1 MAGRPEE
8 KYQPGELKKV
18 KEKLG
23 QLSREEAKRMTEILG
38 GEIGIEKTDQHIN
51 ERYMEILDRNRRK
64 GENKWI
70 NQAPAASSIWQEEKS
85 KTPIRYSYMERI
97 KLYFLASHPDHSIK
111 TTRQI
116 VSAIFDIFLKQKNY
130 VNSHLIE
137 NSNYLFFKSIK
148 TLVSSTRFIS
158 KNIQKKYIR
167 REENPFYWIII
178 DIICSW
184 DIESIQDEIFRLKHN
199 PKQITLDSCLP
210 LIKLVYTPLIRL
222 SKLNP
227 ENDIRSAV
235 KYAYKLSVT
244 GLHRKDLQ
252 VDRLRKSYTLALSE
266 INNVFRIIKYRLY
279 PLLLMSVSSKAYDY
293 NTMFKL
299 KGHEILNFLDLKTAD
314 LVTSF
319 NKKTSQASNENTAEP
334 ESHDNEK
341 PENKNVEDIVIHQGI
356 LLLDLMF
363 PGAGWTQLAD
373 KPDMYPYFKSILN
386 LPNEVSLISPD
397 DSLQKII
404 ILLIMLK
411 DMFYGFSNIEYGFFR
426 DDKGKVIELQ
436 EIMEPLIKNWYLF
449 IDELILKN
457 YLGPLHEYCRHLE
470 MSTDFAET
478 DYAKRIASD
487 ILWIKK
493 KYICPNISLYLPKIM
508 QPRTKITIPKL
519 YKSVSQLTV
528 ILERMV
534 LEIFSR
540 GEVAIE
546 TLGNPEN
553 ESWFEIE
560 NHVSRRI
567 KSLLKKDKKK
577 LINRDLIFYTYKI
590 VMVLN
595 DIIQS
600 SEQSGDENG
609 ISGLF
614 RSEGARGYKPIYSVS
629 SDNTFFRIKDKK
641 LKPEINPEDD
651 TDSTDL
657 LTGFFGKNQLFTYL
671 QQYIAGCKDSE
682 NVFSMIHINIQGFL
696 TDSAAESPAELIG
709 LLESAGKAI
718 SDSIRLLKDIPFR
731 TGRDNIYILLPE
743 TDIKAALKVTERIFS
758 NEHSKNKLYI
768 GLTQYKSGM
777 DENQIMTILENTISK
792 QLPAPGI
799 TFYDVEHGK
808 YIQHSS

>member
-8 KYQPGELKKV
+8 KYKPGELTKIKK
-18 KEKLG
+18 KLG
-23 QLSREEAKRMTEILG
+23 QLSREEEERMTEVLG

-64 GENKWI
+64 GEDRWI

-85 KTPIRYSYMERI
+85 KTQIKYGYMEKI

-111 TTRQI
+111 TTRHT
-116 VSAIFDIFLKQKNY
+116 VSAIFDIFSKQKNY

-137 NSNYLFFKSIK
+137 NSSYLFYKSIR

-184 DIESIQDEIFRLKHN
+184 DIESIQDEILRLKRN
-199 PKQITLDSCLP
+199 PKKITLDSCLP

-222 SKLNP
+222 SKLNWK
-227 ENDIRSAV
+227 NDIESAV
-235 KYAYKLSVT
+235 NYAYKLSVT
-244 GLHRKDLQ
+244 GLHKKDLQ

-319 NKKTSQASNENTAEP
+319 DRKISQAINEKTSEP
-334 ESHDNEK
+334 ESQVNEK
-341 PENKNVEDIVIHQGI
+341 TENKTVENIGIHQGT

-363 PGAGWTQLAD
+363 PGAGWNKLED
-373 KPDMYPYFKSILN
+373 NPDMYPYFKSILN
-386 LPNEVSLISPD
+386 LPNEVSLISPG

-404 ILLIMLK
+404 ILLTMLK
-411 DMFYGFSNIEYGFFR
+411 DIFYGFSNIEYGFFR
-426 DDKGKVIELQ
+426 DDNDKVVELR

-470 MSTDFAET
+470 SSTDFAET
-478 DYAKRIASD
+478 EYAKRIASD

-493 KYICPNISLYLPKIM
+493 KYICPNISLHLPKIM
-508 QPRTKITIPKL
+508 QPRTKISIPIL
-519 YKSVSQLTV
+519 HKSVSQLTV

-546 TLGNPEN
+546 TLRNPEN
-553 ESWFEIE
+553 ESQFEIE

-567 KSLLKKDKKK
+567 RSLLKGDRKK
-577 LINRDLIFYTYKI
+577 LTNGDLILYTYKI

-600 SEQSGDENG
+600 SEQSGDKNG

-641 LKPEINPEDD
+641 LQTEINPEDD
-651 TDSTDL
+651 TASTDL
-657 LTGFFGKNQLFTYL
+657 ITGFFGKKQLSGYL
-671 QQYIAGCKDSE
+671 QQYIASCKDSE
-682 NVFSMIHINIQGFL
+682 SMFSMIHINIQGFP
-696 TDSAAESPAELIG
+696 TDSAAESIG
-709 LLESAGKAI
+709 LLENAGKDI

-743 TDIKAALKVTERIFS
+743 TDSAAALKVTERIFS
-758 NEHSKNKLYI
+758 NEHSEIKLYI

-777 DENQIMTILENTISK
+777 DENQIMTILKNTISK
-792 QLPAPGI
+792 QLPSPGI
-799 TFYDVEHGK
+799 TYYDVDSGK
-808 YIQHSS
+808 YIRKSS